1 MDENYYINQINHLR
15 AVIEGF
21 ENKDKNNIYNIMNET
36 IDETFWVTDLDLK
49 FNFISTSVKKIL
61 GYTYEDLANKSLED
75 YLIGDSKDK
84 IKKKLEEE
92 ITYIKNNPSKNQEHY
107 ERLVLCFKHKT
118 KEVNVWC
125 EVKIRVLLNDKLN
138 PVSILGTTKDITE
151 QKLIEETL
159 YKFDEKDNELTQ
171 KLKKTEK
178 ELEDT
183 KAELEKVKKELND
196 LKNK

>member
-84 IKKKLEEE
+84 LKKKLEEE